1 MLRQTLTALLLLF
14 ACQLSGDVIA
24 GALNLPV
31 PGPVVGMLLL
41 LVALI
46 VRKRM
51 PQGLAQTTAPLLRH
65 MSLLFIP
72 AGTGVILYVDL
83 IAAEWLAIVGAIV
96 ISTLVA
102 LLTTA
107 VMFRLFQSVPLPTE
121 QMATQPT
128 TRIISADNSEASS
141 KQGTPQGDAHD

>member
-14 ACQLSGDVIA
+14 TCQLSGDAIA

-41 LVALI
+41 LITLI
-46 VRKRM
+46 AHKRT
-51 PQGLAQTTAPLLRH
+51 PQGLAQTTAPLLKH

-83 IAAEWLAIVGAIV
+83 IAAEWPAIIGSIV
-96 ISTLVA
+96 ISILVA

-107 VMFRLFQSVPLPTE
+107 AIFRLFQTAPLPTE
-121 QMATQPT
+121 EIATQPST
-128 TRIISADNSEASS
+128 TIKSAGNSEASS
-141 KQGTPQGDAHD
+141 NQPIPQGDTHD